1 MKRIITFLI
10 FLPALSFAQT
20 AAPAATGFWDD
31 PFNYP
36 LMTVY
41 FLAFT
46 VFTVSLMAMGMVI
59 YVIRFLNMNLE
70 KEIRAKAEREGKV
83 FVTEPSM
90 WETFWEKANASVP
103 VAKEKSI
110 ELDHNYDGIRELDNH
125 LPPWWKWLLYGSIA
139 WAVVYMVI
147 YHVMFSLPSAIEE
160 YNMEVTEAEASQKAF
175 LASQPKAAI
184 DENALTYNADAE
196 IIAKGLKV
204 FTGNNCQSCHRA
216 DGGGTV
222 GPNLTDDFWIH
233 GGSTKE
239 IFSIIKIGVP
249 DKGMPAWGK
258 VMSPQDV
265 RDVTFFV
272 MSLRGTNPPNPKAPQ
287 GVEFKPEEIK
297 QKADSTKSTA
307 AGQNL

>member
-1 MKRIITFLI
+1 MKLTITLLI
-10 FLPALSFAQT
+10 FLPAIAFAQT
-20 AAPAATGFWDD
+20 AAPAAPVASTFWDD

-36 LMTVY
+36 LMSVY
-41 FLAFT
+41 VLSFT
-46 VFTVSLMAMGMVI
+46 VFVVALMAMGMVI
-59 YVIRFLNMNLE
+59 KVIRYLNMNLE
-70 KEIRAKAEREGKV
+70 KEIMEKARREGKV
-83 FVTEPSM
+83 YVAEPSM
-90 WETFWEKANASVP
+90 WETFWERMNASVP

-125 LPPWWKWLLYGSIA
+125 LPPWWKWMFYACVA
-139 WAVVYMVI
+139 WSVVYMVI
-147 YHVMFSLPSAIEE
+147 YHVSFSLPSTIQE
-160 YNMEVTEAEASQKAF
+160 YNIEVADAEASRKAF
-175 LASQPKAAI
+175 LASQPVAVI
-184 DENALTYNADAE
+184 DENALVYNADAE
-196 IIAKGLKV
+196 LIAKGQKV
-204 FTGNNCQSCHRA
+204 FTSNNCQSCHRA

-287 GVEFKPEEIK
+287 GVKTP
-297 QKADSTKSTA
+297 
-307 AGQNL
+307 